1 MKKIISLF
9 AVFVMLFSCVISANA
24 ATTAT
29 SEQITVDASVEQEVL
44 DGLLAGQ
51 ITNEEDVLR
60 VALEQYQERK
70 KEARNNLKSSSS
82 NSFYIEQLL
91 DTHVDDAGNIVQDI
105 FTTNLLVLDE
115 NNRIVTPRDAASNS
129 IGLSTYQIYAY
140 MNVNYTVNVSALKVR
155 INNFTTT
162 LTYGT
167 AMRASALIQ
176 SSKYA
181 DTPFNEIQDVAR
193 TYSNPNANVSY
204 LYTPSNT
211 NMINYGNLTCGVA
224 GVSTIKAGT
233 QTASLGFEY
242 DSAGAEWSTSFT

>member
-51 ITNEEDVLR
+51 ITNEADVLR

-70 KEARNNLKSSSS
+70 KEARSSSS